1 MKPTEHSM
9 LSESLIP
16 NSIAYKKSNLEK
28 AHEVLLIA
36 KSIPRKIRRANPNE
50 CEFSREIQNRKIK
63 ESEKNEDRK
72 DGLISAKEAKR
83 MFSISEF
90 TINNQRKSGAL
101 PFKKEKRN
109 YYYDPEDIKK
119 LDVRTYKKR

>member
-50 CEFSREIQNRKIK
+50 CEFSREIQHRKIK

-90 TINNQRKSGAL
+90 TINNQRKAGSL

-119 LDVRTYKKR
+119 LDVRTYKKS